1 MSENILN
8 LEEITK
14 QFDNRY
20 IFEKANLQVKR
31 GEILGIAGRKKSGKS
46 TILSIIG
53 GLYGYDE
60 GTIELNGES
69 FHHKKNVQLEKKGI
83 SILKDNL
90 GLIGSLTVFENI
102 FFGREETK
110 AGFIN
115 RKSMIK
121 DAVKVLKEFNS
132 SIDPKIF
139 VKDLNAEDRF
149 VVALARELSKKP
161 EIFIIDCPKIFDFI
175 PEDSIYLEVLRK
187 MNKLGCTIIISM
199 NDIEKTVDLCDR
211 VVIIKN
217 KKLQEIKNKSTKSIV
232 EELIDND
239 KVFENRK
246 ESREN
251 QEIFSVDINSGQ
263 LKGLSLKFY
272 NKEIAGFYSL
282 SLMGEEELK
291 NLLYEKGNKDEK
303 INYLG
308 KDLNLKRSNAKKR
321 KTILPENW
329 VRTAFKKSKSE
340 YPEEDYKKPSPSRL
354 AILEIDKKD
363 AKKLKGKFFLSEIK
377 NLFDM
382 ESQLLSFE
390 GNYESLGDW
399 LKKRSSLLILDNS
412 IKDLYDDQVERL
424 ERCIYDAKERGAS
437 IIVFSDEIKELF
449 KFCDYIYIL
458 RYGKIKAFLKREEF
472 SEEKVLKIAYGIVQE
487 S

>member
-1 MSENILN
+1 MSEIILE
-8 LEEITK
+8 LKGVTK
-14 QFDNRY
+14 RFDNRY
-20 IFEKANLQVKR
+20 IFKDTNLQVKK

-46 TILSIIG
+46 TILSIMG

-60 GTIELNGES
+60 GSIELNGEP
-69 FHHKKNVQLEKKGI
+69 FYHKKNIQLEKIGI

-121 DAVKVLKEFNS
+121 DAVEVLKEFNS
-132 SIDPKIF
+132 SIDPKAF
-139 VKDLNAEDRF
+139 VKDLDAEDRF

-161 EIFIIDCPKIFDFI
+161 KIFIVDCPKIFDFI
-175 PEDSIYLEVLRK
+175 PEDSIYLEIIRK

-199 NDIEKTVDLCDR
+199 NDIEKTVDFCDR
-211 VVIIKN
+211 VIIIKN
-217 KKLQEIKNKSTKSIV
+217 KKLQEIKIKETKTIV
-232 EELIDND
+232 EELIENNEI
-239 KVFENRK
+239 FENRK

-263 LKGLSLKFY
+263 LKGMSLKFL
-272 NKEIAGFYSL
+272 NKEVAGFYSL

-303 INYLG
+303 LTYLG
-308 KDLNLKRSNAKKR
+308 KDLKLKRSNAKKR

-354 AILEIDKKD
+354 AILEIDKKES
-363 AKKLKGKFFLSEIK
+363 KKLKGKFFLSEIK

-390 GNYESLGDW
+390 GTYESLGDW

-412 IKDLYDDQVERL
+412 IKDLYDDQIERL
-424 ERCIYDAKERGAS
+424 EKCIFDAKERGAS
-437 IIVFSDEIKELF
+437 IIVFSDDIDELF

-472 SEEKVLKIAYGIVQE
+472 SEKKILKIAYGIEQE
-487 S
+487 